1 MTPKPTPQPILRQD
15 SEVPKLTTNPASG
28 LIADTIEHYG
38 LTQYKVA
45 EAMNVTPSLLSDI
58 IRGQKRISV
67 DTALRLE
74 ACLGLQAD
82 YLVKLQGY
90 FDYCKAY
97 HQKGETFKKEI
108 SRLVPV

>member
-1 MTPKPTPQPILRQD
+1 MKTTQNAILRQD
-15 SEVPKLTTNPASG
+15 GEVPRLVSNPASG

-38 LTQYKVA
+38 LTQRKVA
-45 EAMNVTPSLLSDI
+45 NAMNVTPSLLSDI
-58 IRGQKRISV
+58 IRGKKRLSV

-74 ACLGLQAD
+74 ACLGLPAD

-97 HQKGETFKKEI
+97 HQKGETFKKEVA
-108 SRLVPV
+108 RLIPA